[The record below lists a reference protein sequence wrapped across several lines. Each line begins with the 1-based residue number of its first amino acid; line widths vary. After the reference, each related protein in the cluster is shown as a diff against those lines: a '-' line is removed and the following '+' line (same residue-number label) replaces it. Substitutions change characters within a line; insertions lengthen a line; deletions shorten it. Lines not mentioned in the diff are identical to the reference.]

1 MKPKTAVKFG
11 VDILMT
17 LALLFVMGYQFWGD
31 MAHEWVGTGMFML
44 FISHHILNL
53 HWYKHIFKVR
63 HTPMRTLTL
72 CVDIF
77 VMLSML
83 ALMYSGIVISNY
95 VFVFLPIE
103 HGITLAHHL
112 HTLGAYWGFILM
124 SAHLGLHWNMVIGM
138 VKKRAKLKPSKTRSI
153 VLFCISIVIA
163 VYGIYVLISRDFA
176 SCLFL
181 KNEFVF
187 LNYNESIWSFY
198 IDYLAIM
205 GLCIFIAHCGSKLC
219 SRKRALSS

>member
-44 FISHHILNL
+44 FILHHILNL
-53 HWYKHIFKVR
+53 HWYKHIFKGR

-72 CVDIF
+72 CVDIL
-77 VMLSML
+77 VMLAML

-138 VKKRAKLKPSKTRSI
+138 VKKRAKLKPSKARSI
-153 VLFCISIVIA
+153 VLFCISVVIA

-187 LNYNESIWSFY
+187 LNYNEPIWSFY

-219 SRKRALSS
+219 SRKRVLSS